1 MGQATILYPLLARVT
16 MVCSLLIGA
25 TATAPLGKGAGPA
38 GAGGGSRGRREYT
51 LVMTREGNPGGGPR
65 GARGA
70 LEDVVAVRGAGRA
83 RAPGARRKTPMWPR
97 VAREVSTWAVAR
109 LPEAPGGAPGVLG
122 ARRAGGT

>member
-1 MGQATILYPLLARVT
+1 M
-16 MVCSLLIGA
+16 
-25 TATAPLGKGAGPA
+25 
-38 GAGGGSRGRREYT
+38 
-51 LVMTREGNPGGGPR
+51 VMTREGNPGGGPR

-70 LEDVVAVRGAGRA
+70 LEDVVAVRGADRA

-122 ARRAGGT
+122 AQAGRKARAPGTRKRRPKVPWRRGWLQGDLRLSQLDRQVRRREDL

>member
-1 MGQATILYPLLARVT
+1 MGHRAAAWRMGQAGILYPLLARVT
-16 MVCSLLIGA
+16 MVCSLFIGA
-25 TATAPLGKGAGPA
+25 IATAPLGKGAGPA

-70 LEDVVAVRGAGRA
+70 LEDIVAVRG
-83 RAPGARRKTPMWPR
+83 
-97 VAREVSTWAVAR
+97 V
-109 LPEAPGGAPGVLG
+109 GGVDMALPGVPG